1 MKTNEARVAVH
12 PHVIELVF
20 AEFVATAPNQLWA
33 DSQTL
38 PWAGSG
44 VERVNRTLT
53 EAMVKRYHND
63 NHGSLRVHRDAFN
76 CAQGH
81 NTLRGLTPCEAT
93 CRAGTA
99 APDRFTS
106 ALNT

>member
-1 MKTNEARVAVH
+1 VKTNEARVVVH

-20 AEFVATAPNQLWA
+20 AEFVAAAPNQLWA
-33 DSQTL
+33 DSQSL

-53 EAMVKRYHND
+53 EAIVKRYHND
-63 NHGSLRVHRDAFN
+63 NYGSLRVHCDTFN